1 MNARRAALVER
12 KVMRLRS
19 DPERAPG
26 GSVSSRADI
35 IETDVTPVFTRVWVV
50 LMWID
55 HTFSGVLG

>member
-1 MNARRAALVER
+1 
-12 KVMRLRS
+12 
-19 DPERAPG
+19 
-26 GSVSSRADI
+26 VSSRADI